1 MIIVIAAGVIFH
13 IGILKSHENIPL
25 ILTPYIERGETEIA
39 RALSRNDPM
48 VLKNIKSYSGFINVN
63 ETESW
68 NLFFWYFPNK
78 KKSADQTPWI
88 IWLQGGPGMSS
99 LYGLFKEIGPLQ
111 IINGKVEK
119 MSITWATDYS
129 LLFIDNP
136 AGSGFSFSERKRY
149 PTTEDEIGESLL
161 NFIKQFIEVF
171 PEVKE
176 APLFIAGEEYGAKF
190 ATGLAYYIHHYN
202 ISNQL
207 KLKGLI
213 IGDGWIDPPNLL
225 HYSKWALQV
234 GLIDYEQ
241 AERIEEAE
249 NMARKFWEEK
259 NIYHYAGKAKM
270 AYNILKSFAPF
281 DDLNYL
287 KDDTDNRIHEIS
299 NFLNQEKIKKML
311 HVGDITFNFIDF
323 ASQNKLYEDIYLSV
337 RPWLEELLEHYGVL
351 CYSGQLDMVMAYAL
365 LVESYRS
372 LEWSGREEYLKA
384 HRAPMFGPNHIINGY
399 VKTAGNFM
407 EAMVRGAGQHV
418 PEDNPKAAKQTI
430 DLFINKFI

>member
-13 IGILKSHENIPL
+13 IMSPIDSSGILKSHENIPL

-149 PTTEDEIGESLL
+149 PTTEDE
-161 NFIKQFIEVF
+161 
-171 PEVKE
+171 
-176 APLFIAGEEYGAKF
+176 
-190 ATGLAYYIHHYN
+190 
-202 ISNQL
+202 
-207 KLKGLI
+207 GLI